1 MIKLALIMSLIA
13 MVVIP
18 LRAARTDNPKKG
30 LKRAVYGTLLFNLVW
45 ATLVVGGFLFFL
57 RNPQVLF
64 PDRVQ
69 P

>member
-1 MIKLALIMSLIA
+1 MIKLALIASLVA

-18 LRAARTDNPKKG
+18 LRAARFANPRRG
-30 LKRAVYGTLLFNLVW
+30 LKRAVYGTLTFNVVW
-45 ATLVVGGFLFFL
+45 AVLLMGTFLFLL
-57 RNPQVLF
+57 RNPHVLF